1 MINLGIQSSCDE
13 ALYQVCL
20 QNNPWSTLEYR
31 AAVMK
36 HCIRYVYK
44 IIHDQPWNTELL
56 LWSTCRHTWYSASSQ
71 ELCIPRLIMDY
82 FVDIPDTVL
91 HHRSS
96 VFQGWSWI
104 MLWTYLIQYFITGAL
119 YSKVDHGLCYGHTWY
134 SASSQELCIPRLIM
148 DYFVDI
154 PYTVLHHRSSVFQGW
169 SWIMLWTYLIQ
180 CFITGALYSK
190 VDHGLFCR
198 HTWYSASSQELCI
211 PRLIMDYF
219 LDIPDTVLH
228 HRSSVFKGWSWI
240 LELLWWSTV
249 SGMSIT

>member
-31 AAVMK
+31 APVMK
-36 HCIRYVYK
+36 YCIRYVHN

-56 LWSTCRHTWYSASSQ
+56 WWSTVEDTNTKTLLEWKSHEHRRNDILINSHGCWPVQLNMCTF
-71 ELCIPRLIMDY
+71 IPGQLFYLNYIVDY

-104 MLWTYLIQYFITGAL
+104 MLYDQPWNT
-119 YSKVDHGLCYGHTWY
+119 
-134 SASSQELCIPRLIM
+134 
-148 DYFVDI
+148 
-154 PYTVLHHRSSVFQGW
+154 
-169 SWIMLWTYLIQ
+169 
-180 CFITGALYSK
+180 
-190 VDHGLFCR
+190 
-198 HTWYSASSQELCI
+198 
-211 PRLIMDYF
+211 
-219 LDIPDTVLH
+219 
-228 HRSSVFKGWSWI
+228 
-240 LELLWWSTV
+240 ELLWWSTV